1 MSKKTFGVAFVDLW
15 KSSALIQG
23 TIALV
28 SVGVISY
35 LYITN
40 KTVPDTL
47 VSIVF
52 TILGYYFGTKAQLK
66 ADEEAINN
74 ATKPTTRID
83 G

>member
-1 MSKKTFGVAFVDLW
+1 MSKTPLGIAFIDLW

-35 LYITN
+35 LYITGS
-40 KTVPDTL
+40 TVPDTL

-52 TILGYYFGTKAQLK
+52 TILGYYFGTKAQQK
-66 ADEEAINN
+66 ADEGIMKH
-74 ATKPTTRID
+74 ATKRTDGID
-83 G
+83 